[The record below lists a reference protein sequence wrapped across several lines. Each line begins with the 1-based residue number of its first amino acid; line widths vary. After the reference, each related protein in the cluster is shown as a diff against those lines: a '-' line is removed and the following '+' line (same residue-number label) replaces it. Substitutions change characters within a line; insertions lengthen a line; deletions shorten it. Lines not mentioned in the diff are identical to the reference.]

1 MCKAVVQV
9 GPNKGKQCERE
20 ASIGEYC
27 GRHERNKLYDE
38 GVANGVRWCRFF
50 FRGCDSKLGDN
61 PKAVSCDACITKLR
75 KNAPSCKHDGCK
87 SNAKENESF
96 CGKHERDKYR
106 VEEQERGIKY
116 CDIARG
122 CFNICEGTFKSCK
135 ECLEKARAT
144 DSKRKSSVR
153 SVAAVAKT
161 YSDTRV
167 CIKCTT
173 EYTPFNTKHEKEST
187 KCKTCYDKQ
196 TAVESER
203 ERDRNYQNENFKYI
217 ESYYKKN
224 VYKSKSRGLGE
235 FNISFDEFTKIVNSA
250 CHYCDYKADDEVNGI
265 DRVDNNNGYIVSNCV
280 PCCKICNRIKHI
292 YHKDFFIQKANIIAK
307 NEVPPQNFYKT
318 WECYYDRARCM
329 PYNCYKRA
337 AEQRNIVFNL
347 SKSQYNELIKSPCYI
362 CNATHTKGNGIDRVD
377 NSKREYSYDNCK
389 ACCASCNIM
398 KHTLNHNEFVDVCK
412 KIAAKHPM

>member
-38 GVANGVRWCRFF
+38 GIASGVRWCRFF

-61 PKAVSCDACITKLR
+61 PKAVSCDACIAKLR
-75 KNAPSCKHDGCK
+75 KNAPKCQHDGCK

-122 CFNICEGTFKSCK
+122 CFNVCEGTFKSCK
-135 ECLEKARAT
+135 ECLEKERAT

-161 YSDTRV
+161 YSDMRV

-203 ERDRNYQNENFKYI
+203 ERERNYRSGSYNALNTYYNEYMR
-217 ESYYKKN
+217 SAKKRN
-224 VYKSKSRGLGE
+224 EKPFEL
-235 FNISFDEFTKIVNSA
+235 SFDEFAELVNGP
-250 CHYCDYKADDEVNGI
+250 CEYCDHKVHNEVNGI
-265 DRVDNNNGYIVSNCV
+265 DRVDNEIGYILSNCV
-280 PCCKICNRIKHI
+280 SCCKTCNRMKHA
-292 YHKDFFIQKANIIAK
+292 YHPLFFIQKAHIIAK
-307 NEVPPQNFYKT
+307 NEIPSSDFYKT
-318 WECYYDRARCM
+318 WECYYNRFRHA
-329 PYNCYKRA
+329 PYEYYKRE
-337 AEQRNIVFNL
+337 AEERNLAFNL
-347 SKSQYNELIKSPCYI
+347 SKSQYNELLKSPCYI

-389 ACCASCNIM
+389 ACCTSCNNM
-398 KHTLNHNEFVDVCK
+398 KHTLSHDELLDVCK
-412 KIAAKHPM
+412 KIAEKHPM